1 MLLLLLLA
9 APKFGISPFPTRTGN
24 LFSLVAMAMLQQSCC
39 GFLWLPTWKL
49 WERRLWWAGHKSL
62 QSLCVLLGAQE
73 WPNRNTWNGEIG
85 TFCQT
90 PKTMELIHIHFL
102 PLIFSPPRQGLQC
115 SCCCAQLGHTEIS
128 TWERSAFIAAKLL
141 LNLEQLYSHYSC
153 DINCQSDLLSAH
165 PKQHILSFQARR
177 GFGSHHSQEVSC
189 RTTGFN
195 SSIQA
200 DKGTKSH
207 HLQCFVLG
215 KQDRTGQDWIPG
227 LSVHPHTFPP
237 LFTYYLPFR
246 L

>member
-1 MLLLLLLA
+1 
-9 APKFGISPFPTRTGN
+9 
-24 LFSLVAMAMLQQSCC
+24 MAMLQQSCC

-49 WERRLWWAGHKSL
+49 WERRLWWARHRSL

-128 TWERSAFIAAKLL
+128 TWECSAFIAAKLL

-200 DKGTKSH
+200 KVQSPITSSALLWENKTR
-207 HLQCFVLG
+207 
-215 KQDRTGQDWIPG
+215 QDRIGSLACLYIHTHFPHCLHIICLSYCKIQDENTAQASLHPG
-227 LSVHPHTFPP
+227 VTSLQ
-237 LFTYYLPFR
+237 
-246 L
+246 